1 MYSFHMKPPETQIVV
16 VGGAGHVGLPLCLVL
31 AETGFQV
38 IAFDTSV
45 QNVNLVNSGVMPFM
59 DAGAPQL
66 LLDCISKG
74 NFSATCDKNS
84 IKDADIVIVVIGTP
98 VDEYL
103 SPNPN
108 ELVDLVE
115 DLTSYM
121 NQDQLLILRSTI
133 FPGVSRKIM
142 AKTSERFPGI
152 KIAYCPERIIEGNAI
167 SELKSLPQIVGGID
181 ETSSKAAAEIFEKL
195 GSEIIYTSPEEA
207 ELAKIFTNVWRYIK
221 FATANQFWM
230 MSTELNIDFEK
241 VRYALSHNYPRASDM
256 PHAGFTAGPCLFKD
270 TMQLGSL
277 SHESFALGHSAML
290 INEGIPSYIVHKISQ
305 NYDISKLRIGI
316 LGSAFKAEI
325 DDNRSSLAY
334 KLRKLLLFKAK
345 EVRMCDPFVIDSK
358 LVGLDEVL
366 SNSDLLIIGAPH
378 KEYNDL
384 EIGIPIIDI
393 WGLSGRSVLI

>member
-1 MYSFHMKPPETQIVV
+1 MYSFHMNLPGTQIVV

-31 AETGFQV
+31 AEAGFKV

-45 QNVNLVNSGVMPFM
+45 QNVNLVNSGIMPFM
-59 DAGAPQL
+59 DAGAPKL
-66 LLDCISKG
+66 LSDCISNG

-84 IKDADIVIVVIGTP
+84 IKDADVVIVVIGTP

-108 ELVDLVE
+108 ELVDLIE

-121 NQDQLLILRSTI
+121 NEDQLLILRSTI
-133 FPGVSRKIM
+133 FPGVSRRIM
-142 AKTSERFPGI
+142 VKTSERFPGI

-290 INEGIPSYIVHKISQ
+290 INEGIPSYIVYKISQ

-358 LVGLDEVL
+358 LVGIDEVL

-384 EIGIPIIDI
+384 EVGIPIIDI